1 MIQKKKMEKRVFEE
15 VSIHSKLKHPSII
28 ELYKFFE
35 DSEYVYL
42 VLELAHMGELHRYL
56 RESQRV
62 MTEEETASILTQ
74 VVNGLLYLKSN
85 NIVHRDMSL
94 SNLLLTKDFKVKI
107 SDFGLATE
115 LKRPDEKH
123 MTLCGTPN
131 YISPEVASRA
141 SHGLPVDVWGLG
153 CMMYTLLVGKP
164 PFDTELVQSTLTR
177 VVMSEVQ
184 MPSNLSLD
192 AQNLLNCMLQKNP
205 TKRIHID
212 AVLSHPFM
220 KKYTKSYES
229 KFNLKTVAST
239 DSGLMTMSSNAVSAQ
254 NIIDKNMLTADP
266 SYGYNMNG
274 YGARERSSMGSFQ
287 MTTNA
292 EAVANRFEKLG
303 LAPNTNGFG
312 LQMQQ
317 ENVHFNHQMQPAFEK
332 PQTDRITP
340 STERINVPPLNSS
353 RLQPARHRTKAV
365 ILSILPFGE
374 VVVEIIKYK
383 SKYNEHRVVDV
394 CKISKDGLRV
404 VVYQPDAGR

>member
-1 MIQKKKMEKRVFEE
+1 MEKRVNEE
-15 VSIHSKLKHPSII
+15 ITIHTKLKHPSII

-35 DSEYVYL
+35 DGRYVYL

-74 VVNGLLYLKSN
+74 VVNGLLYLKAN

-94 SNLLLTKDFKVKI
+94 SNLLLTKEFKVKI

-115 LKRPDEKH
+115 LKRPDDKH

-131 YISPEVASRA
+131 FISPEVASRA

-164 PFDTELVQSTLTR
+164 PFDTEGIKSTLTK

-184 MPSNLSLD
+184 IPPSLSMD
-192 AQNLLNCMLQKNP
+192 AQDLLNRMLQKNP
-205 TKRIHID
+205 TQRIHIE

-220 KKYTKSYES
+220 AKHSKSHES
-229 KFNLKTVAST
+229 HFNLRTVAST
-239 DSGLMTMSSNAVSAQ
+239 DSGLMTMSSNAMSTQ
-254 NIIDKNMLTADP
+254 NAVDRHILTADAA
-266 SYGYNMNG
+266 SGFQANLYQ
-274 YGARERSSMGSFQ
+274 ARERSALGAGPDFM
-287 MTTNA
+287 
-292 EAVANRFEKLG
+292 ANRFERLG
-303 LAPNTNGFG
+303 LSPELNGYG
-312 LQMQQ
+312 LPKQQ
-317 ENVHFNHQMQPAFEK
+317 ENVHCNHQMLPAFNK
-332 PQTDRITP
+332 PAAERLSP
-340 STERINVPPLNSS
+340 PTERISVPPLNSS
-353 RLQPARHRTKAV
+353 RLQPTRHQTKTV

-374 VVVEIIKYK
+374 VVVEILKHK

-394 CKISKDGLRV
+394 CRISKDGLRV